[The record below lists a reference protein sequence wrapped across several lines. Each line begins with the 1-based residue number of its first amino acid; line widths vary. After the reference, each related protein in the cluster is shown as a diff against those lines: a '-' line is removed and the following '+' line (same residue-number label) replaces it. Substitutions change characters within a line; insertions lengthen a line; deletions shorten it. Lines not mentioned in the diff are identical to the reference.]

1 MKKASELPR
10 SQKERTKEAPGDM
23 QFAEKL
29 VRLRRK
35 FGLSQEQVVA
45 ELGIS
50 RPSLV
55 AYEAGGTLPMLRT
68 AARLAAFYET
78 TLDDLAGH
86 LVDNA

>member
-1 MKKASELPR
+1 MRKASELPPTQR
-10 SQKERTKEAPGDM
+10 EATKDATGDV
-23 QFAEKL
+23 QFGENL
-29 VRLRRK
+29 VRLRRR
-35 FGLSQEQVVA
+35 FGLSQEQVAA

-68 AARLAAFYET
+68 AARLAAFYEV
-78 TLDDLAGH
+78 TLNELAGH